1 PTSGHITIEGLDNR
15 MHIEQIRKI
24 LGFCPQYDIL
34 YDDLSV
40 QEHLELIGKVSTQ
53 LRISF
58 S

>member
-1 PTSGHITIEGLDNR
+1 

-40 QEHLELIGKVSTQ
+40 QEHLELIGK
-53 LRISF
+53 
-58 S
+58 